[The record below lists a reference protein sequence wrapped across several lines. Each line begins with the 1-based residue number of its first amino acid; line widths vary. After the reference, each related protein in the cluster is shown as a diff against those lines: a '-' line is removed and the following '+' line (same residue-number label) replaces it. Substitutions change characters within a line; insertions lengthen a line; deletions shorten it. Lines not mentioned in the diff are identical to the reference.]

1 MQAFL
6 FSGRQLGINP
16 GRCKIAFSA
25 VGENAGM
32 SHPIHSEPSTP
43 LLTVQDGVAT
53 ILLNRPAHRNR
64 LEDADLKTLLAHFA
78 RVNADESV
86 RVLVLR
92 ANTTDQPR
100 PVFCAGYD
108 ISGFEQDA
116 QASSAFERVPDALA
130 ALRPVTICALNG
142 SLYGGATDLF
152 LACDLRIALQGVEF
166 RMPATALGLHFYPS
180 GLLRYVERL
189 GLAAAKRAFLTAR
202 PFSAEQLWQTDC
214 LEALAS
220 PETFEV
226 ELQRLLQ
233 DVLSLAPLAAENIKR
248 SLNEIAAGCHDPVL
262 LREREHAS
270 TRSADFAEGR
280 KAFAERRRPVFTGR

>member
-1 MQAFL
+1 ML
-6 FSGRQLGINP
+6 S
-16 GRCKIAFSA
+16 SA
-25 VGENAGM
+25 
-32 SHPIHSEPSTP
+32 PSTP
-43 LLTVQDGVAT
+43 VLAITHGVAT
-53 ILLNRPAHRNR
+53 LTLNRPEHRNR
-64 LEDADLKTLLAHFA
+64 LQDSDLEALLGQFAQIDADP
-78 RVNADESV
+78 SI

-92 ANTTDQPR
+92 ANTQGQPR

-108 ISGFEQDA
+108 IGGFEQDA

-189 GLAAAKRAFLTAR
+189 GLAAAKRAFLTGR
-202 PFSAEQLWQTDC
+202 PFSADQLWQTGC
-214 LEALAS
+214 LEALAA
-220 PETFEV
+220 PEQFEA
-226 ELQRLLQ
+226 ELQSLLA
-233 DVLSLAPLAAENIKR
+233 DVMAMAPRTLEAIKR
-248 SLNEIAAGCHDPVL
+248 SLNEIAAGCHDPVE
-262 LREREHAS
+262 LRRREHAS

-280 KAFAERRRPVFTGR
+280 KAFAERRRPVFTGQ

>member
-1 MQAFL
+1 MTQADMSTPSSPL
-6 FSGRQLGINP
+6 LGI
-16 GRCKIAFSA
+16 R
-25 VGENAGM
+25 
-32 SHPIHSEPSTP
+32 
-43 LLTVQDGVAT
+43 DGVAT
-53 ILLNRPAHRNR
+53 ITLNRPAHRNR
-64 LEDADLKTLLAHFA
+64 LEDTDLATLLQHFA
-78 RVNADESV
+78 RVDADPSV

-92 ANTTDQPR
+92 ANTQGQPR

-108 ISGFEQDA
+108 IGGFEQDA

-202 PFSAEQLWQTDC
+202 PFTADQLWQTGC
-214 LEALAS
+214 LEALARA
-220 PETFEV
+220 ETFES
-226 ELQRLLQ
+226 ELERLLQ
-233 DVLSLAPLAAENIKR
+233 DVLSLAPLAAESIKR
-248 SLNEIAAGCHDPVL
+248 SLNEIAAGCHDPQV

-270 TRSADFAEGR
+270 TRSDDFAEGR
-280 KAFAERRRPVFTGR
+280 RAFVERRRPVFSGR

>member
-1 MQAFL
+1 MTQADIP
-6 FSGRQLGINP
+6 S
-16 GRCKIAFSA
+16 
-25 VGENAGM
+25 
-32 SHPIHSEPSTP
+32 PSTP
-43 LLTVQDGVAT
+43 LLGIQDGVAT
-53 ILLNRPAHRNR
+53 ITLNRPAHRNR
-64 LEDADLKTLLAHFA
+64 LEDADLETLLAHFA
-78 RVNADESV
+78 QVDADASV

-92 ANTTDQPR
+92 ANTEGQPR

-108 ISGFEQDA
+108 MSGFEQDA

-130 ALRPVTICALNG
+130 ALRPVTVCALNG
-142 SLYGGATDLF
+142 SLYGGATNLF

-166 RMPATALGLHFYPS
+166 RMPATALGLHFYPG

-202 PFSAEQLWQTDC
+202 PFSAEQLWQTGC

-220 PETFEV
+220 PEHFET
-226 ELQRLLQ
+226 ELQRLVQ

-248 SLNEIAAGCHDPVL
+248 SLNEIAAGCHDPVV

>member
-1 MQAFL
+1 MSA
-6 FSGRQLGINP
+6 IHPNP
-16 GRCKIAFSA
+16 S
-25 VGENAGM
+25 
-32 SHPIHSEPSTP
+32 STP

-53 ILLNRPAHRNR
+53 LTLNRPEHRNR
-64 LEDADLKTLLAHFA
+64 LQDSDLEALLGQFAQIDADP
-78 RVNADESV
+78 SI

-92 ANTTDQPR
+92 ANTQGQPR

-108 ISGFEQDA
+108 IGGFEQDA

-189 GLAAAKRAFLTAR
+189 GLAAAKRAFLTGR
-202 PFSAEQLWQTDC
+202 PFSADQL
-214 LEALAS
+214 
-220 PETFEV
+220 
-226 ELQRLLQ
+226 
-233 DVLSLAPLAAENIKR
+233 
-248 SLNEIAAGCHDPVL
+248 
-262 LREREHAS
+262 
-270 TRSADFAEGR
+270 
-280 KAFAERRRPVFTGR
+280 